1 MTNAEERLTLKEALD
16 NLYILA
22 TNNKNGGW
30 HEGFYEECFDRVVE
44 ELEDSIS
51 KEKVKELLE
60 NEKEIYMRNEDE
72 KVVKELDYIS
82 KKILGE

>member
-1 MTNAEERLTLKEALD
+1 MTNADNTITLREALD

-44 ELEDSIS
+44 ELDF
-51 KEKVKELLE
+51 L
-60 NEKEIYMRNEDE
+60 RNELE
-72 KVVKELDYIS
+72 FREANKL
-82 KKILGE
+82 